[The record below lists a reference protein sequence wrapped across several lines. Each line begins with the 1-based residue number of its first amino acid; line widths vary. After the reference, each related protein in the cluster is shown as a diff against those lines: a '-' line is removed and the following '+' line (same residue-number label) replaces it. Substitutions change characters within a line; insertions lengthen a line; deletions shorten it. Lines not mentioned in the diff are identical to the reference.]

1 MQEESLRGIIAQFLV
16 AEAEPGVV
24 VDELSWYAR
33 SRSFNSKYGQ
43 RIFFIV
49 LSSRKGRKDRKGG
62 SFS

>member
-24 VDELSWYAR
+24 VDESHGL
-33 SRSFNSKYGQ
+33 
-43 RIFFIV
+43 V